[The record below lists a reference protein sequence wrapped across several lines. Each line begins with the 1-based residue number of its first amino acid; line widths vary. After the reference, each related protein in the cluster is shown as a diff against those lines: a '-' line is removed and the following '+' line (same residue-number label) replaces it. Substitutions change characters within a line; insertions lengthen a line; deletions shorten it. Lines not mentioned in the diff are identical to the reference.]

1 MADKSTRRKFL
12 TVAGASGAAALAGCV
27 SGTGNTGTTE
37 GGKQDKSN
45 AGSKG
50 DSKSTDSSKL
60 KAGGSSTVYPITSDA
75 ASVWNSNP
83 PADDEEYWGP
93 GQYNIS
99 TDQRMA
105 DYWAGLY
112 GFEPTDGSGPPFEV
126 SVGLSHSGTGL

>member
-1 MADKSTRRKFL
+1 MTRKAVGRRSFL
-12 TVAGASGAAALAGCV
+12 VGVGTSSVAMLAGCIGGGEGSENGV
-27 SGTGNTGTTE
+27 TT
-37 GGKQDKSN
+37 
-45 AGSKG
+45 
-50 DSKSTDSSKL
+50 L
-60 KAGGSSTVYPITSDA
+60 KAGGSSTVYPITSDG
-75 ASVWNSNP
+75 ASVWSSNP